1 MTNIRKASILSSIL
15 AVTLIAAGCTQA
27 SQVNNNANINKS
39 NTNAVVNSNTTNSN
53 SANVNVANENTANEN
68 VANVNVTNENS
79 NTNEAVTETATVE
92 QTAGVTWLAEPE
104 ETTDRGLFTQEP
116 EAYTYYKIAD
126 LSDGGELLY
135 VTYSTM
141 GTQVFRFRMDS
152 AGKYYLLTKHSDTLY
167 ADYQAEVLNTDLVTI
182 DDTTTYN
189 ELTFPETLEVADM
202 TLDLANLPFS
212 YNQLLKPFQEATPG
226 TMSLVGSTEY
236 GDVYELQRAVDTT
249 VDSGSIEVKQYVL
262 KLADTSTIKYLAKKD
277 FLVDDN
283 TLVATLNANGSAFAS
298 RVLFRGLIA
307 DGCGVSGG
315 EQYVTNLTEDQL
327 TAIGTTPSGASLYSV
342 TDSESS
348 LLKNAYEMYKVGR
361 DYEGSTIELVSY
373 DDFVA
378 EQPVLV
384 WQDDAG
390 DYLVYTDSEL
400 APLVECG
407 KPVIYLYPT
416 QPTTVSVEVGAQV
429 TVSEP
434 TYGSGWNVLAEP
446 TGQLTTSAGER
457 VDSLYWEGKGFGE
470 YPKITT
476 GKVVPR
482 SLAVRVIRNDLAV
495 QGLTSSEIQDFLDFW
510 QDRLPA
516 TPYVRLSWLTTEQM
530 NTLAPLRVSPQPD
543 SVLRVFLDFSGQ
555 TTPFTN
561 LQAQVLNKTDRH
573 GFALIEWG
581 GLLVGQ
587 K

>member
-1 MTNIRKASILSSIL
+1 MKNITLYSIFAI
-15 AVTLIAAGCTQA
+15 TLIATGCTQA
-27 SQVNNNANINKS
+27 GTTNTNAITTNANSNKS
-39 NTNAVVNSNTTNSN
+39 NTNVVVNSNT
-53 SANVNVANENTANEN
+53 ANVNVVNENTANTN
-68 VANVNVTNENS
+68 TSNENA
-79 NTNEAVTETATVE
+79 NTNEAVATTVE
-92 QTAGVTWLAEPE
+92 QTEGVTWLAEPE
-104 ETTDRGLFTQEP
+104 KTTDRGLFNSEP

-126 LSDGGELLY
+126 LSDGGELFY

-141 GTQVFRFRMDS
+141 GTLVFRFRMDA
-152 AGKYYLLTKHSDTLY
+152 AGKYYLLTKHSDTMY
-167 ADYQAEVLNTDLVTI
+167 SDYQNEVLNTDLVTV

-202 TLDLANLPFS
+202 TLDIAHIPFS
-212 YNQLLKPFQEATPG
+212 YNQFLKPFQEATPG
-226 TMSLVGSTEY
+226 TLSLVGSTEY
-236 GDVYELQRAVDTT
+236 GDVYELQRSVDTT
-249 VDSGSIEVKQYVL
+249 VDNGSIEVKQYVL

-283 TLVATLNANGSAFAS
+283 TLVATLNDSGSAFAS

-315 EQYVTNLTEDQL
+315 EQYVTNVTEDQL
-327 TAIGTTPSGASLYSV
+327 TSIGTTPSGEPLYSL
-342 TDSESS
+342 TDSDSS
-348 LLKNAYEMYKVGR
+348 VLKNAYEMYKFGR
-361 DYEGSTIELVSY
+361 DYEGSTIELLSY
-373 DDFVA
+373 EDFVA
-378 EQPVLV
+378 KQPVML

-390 DYLVYTDSEL
+390 DYLVYADSEL

-416 QPTTVSVEVGAQV
+416 KPTNVSVKVGAQV

-434 TYGSGWNVLAEP
+434 TYGSGWNVLAQP
-446 TGQLTTSAGER
+446 SGQLTTNAGE
-457 VDSLYWEGKGFGE
+457 SAENLYWEGKGYGE

-482 SLAVRVIRNDLAV
+482 YMVVNVIRNDLTTL
-495 QGLTSSEIQDFLDFW
+495 GLNQSEIQDFLEFW
-510 QDRLPA
+510 QDRLPT

-530 NTLAPLRVSPQPD
+530 NSLAPLRVSPQPD

-555 TTPFTN
+555 TSPFTN
-561 LQAQVLNKTDRH
+561 LQPQVLSKTDRS
-573 GFALIEWG
+573 GFILVEWG